1 MDDEEA
7 QPSTPARGPGA
18 PSSRRNDPTHRR
30 TDRLPPPPPT
40 HTPPPGIYSEGES
53 EDFPL
58 SLLDSRSNKRVTKV
72 KVKKWVSP
80 SKLEKREKERKER
93 EEREKRR
100 KKPVPPNAEIIEI
113 PSSDDEKVQSSP
125 SRPTAYKRKR
135 SQNKPASP
143 RKRLRSA
150 SVIDITS
157 SDEAIVPAAR
167 PATPPI
173 NVASGDEGDAPATR
187 PGTPPP
193 ISDAEDVLMTG
204 DGTMWRGEG
213 VDEALEQLPEMEDIP
228 GMGEAAGTEHLREG
242 EEITSM
248 ELINDAGEQG
258 TPTDAQ
264 KPAAHEDGCGEVP
277 ETESRMEARRL
288 FDEAL
293 ASIGQSEL
301 LATADPSAA
310 TSATHAPASDA
321 PTLTQA
327 PPAPASDAPT
337 PSAPAPLRGPGVP
350 SSPLPTTATSIALS
364 SPTPPLQLSSLGLL
378 APTTPYSQC
387 CTPERRENSS
397 ARPASSRTASST
409 PFDGVGP
416 LPYQPRAF
424 KTWTAVRGRGAS
436 RRGSEVAGLGGASAC
451 PGYTPPPQSP
461 RSDSTLGT
469 TPPVLPLTLA
479 PAASSMKQVVLEEC
493 EEDDELGDLDNLQYP
508 SP

>member
-1 MDDEEA
+1 
-7 QPSTPARGPGA
+7 
-18 PSSRRNDPTHRR
+18 
-30 TDRLPPPPPT
+30 
-40 HTPPPGIYSEGES
+40 EGES

-93 EEREKRR
+93 EERE
-100 KKPVPPNAEIIEI
+100 
-113 PSSDDEKVQSSP
+113 
-125 SRPTAYKRKR
+125 TYKRKR

-167 PATPPI
+167 
-173 NVASGDEGDAPATR
+173 DAPATR

-193 ISDAEDVLMTG
+193 ISDAEDVLMTATDRWRRCG
-204 DGTMWRGEG
+204 RSARAASRDGGYSRH
-213 VDEALEQLPEMEDIP
+213 
-228 GMGEAAGTEHLREG
+228 GEAAGTEHLREG

-264 KPAAHEDGCGEVP
+264 KPAAHEDGCG
-277 ETESRMEARRL
+277 RRL

-337 PSAPAPLRGPGVP
+337 PTQAPAPLRGPGVP
-350 SSPLPTTATSIALS
+350 SSPLPTSLAPPPSAATSIALS
-364 SPTPPLQLSSLGLL
+364 SPTPPASALIAGPSRSAAPPPQ
-378 APTTPYSQC
+378 PTTPYSQC